1 MGHPVQKQHRLWLNK
16 FNTQWYHI
24 YSSQEP
30 ERVPRR
36 PGAPLAD
43 RPPQPL
49 QDHQAR
55 HSHSQLQVRNSLKC
69 CIRVTLHAGTSPL
82 VSSIQKLP
90 DWSDHGENGECHGHT
105 GHNHQG
111 LFCPEEQHSIR
122 RGGHW
127 PRRQT
132 SAGSRKFNIYLKF

>member
-43 RPPQPL
+43 PPSQPL
-49 QDHQAR
+49 QDHQAG
-55 HSHSQLQVRNSLKC
+55 HSHSQLQVRN
-69 CIRVTLHAGTSPL
+69 
-82 VSSIQKLP
+82 LP
-90 DWSDHGENGECHGHT
+90 PGFDMEKADSGL
-105 GHNHQG
+105 NHVGIVLALNFQ
-111 LFCPEEQHSIR
+111 
-122 RGGHW
+122 
-127 PRRQT
+127 
-132 SAGSRKFNIYLKF
+132 Y